1 MALRGRRSKTTESIR
16 IAALIDD
23 PGAQKSNMFQI
34 DHGYPIVEGDAVI
47 DKEIGLT
54 VLVSERIKTL
64 LGDPKISPTS
74 PAFSRPWLSADTPE
88 KVITQLRQESH
99 INKRIIE
106 TLEHHLAM
114 HVIAQGS
121 IDRQMAEAR
130 EELYGDMAPVP
141 KSLQTFARMQ
151 HLAGLKAASVNGLS
165 IGDHQALAHLLNNR
179 GALDPS
185 VMPIEIASMV
195 RPSNRATPEQIEEA
209 NASSARITEEGAIAR
224 GQRDEGELP
233 PREPE
238 LAMYGQSWNDPVAEV
253 PEDFWCSNL
262 EFDMPYRWEFRTA
275 EGAEVQEVMG
285 MPLPPHDSWEKMV
298 QRDAEFRPA
307 FKVEITDLVG
317 DADLL
322 RSYLGHI
329 YDKDAEKLPENWVK
343 AWLYLLWARTQPENV
358 KALMGDDHRSYFAGT
373 MIPVKT
379 MGGSSLRYLVPIP
392 YDEAV

>member
-1 MALRGRRSKTTESIR
+1 MARRGRRSKAEEAIR
-16 IAALIDD
+16 VKALMND
-23 PGAQKSNMFQI
+23 PGAQKSNMFQV
-34 DHGYPIVEGDAVI
+34 DRGYPVVEGDAVI

-64 LGDPKISPTS
+64 LGDPKISLTS

-88 KVITQLRQESH
+88 KVITQLKQESH

-151 HLAGLKAASVNGLS
+151 HLAGLKATSVSGMS
-165 IGDHQALAHLLNNR
+165 MPDHQALAHLLNNR
-179 GALDPS
+179 GALEPS
-185 VMPIEIASMV
+185 EMPIEIASMA

-224 GQRDEGELP
+224 GQRDEGVLP
-233 PREPE
+233 PREPV
-238 LAMYGQSWNDPVAEV
+238 LTVYGQSWNDPVAEV
-253 PEDFWCSNL
+253 PEEFWCSNL
-262 EFDMPYRWEFRTA
+262 DFDMPYRWEFRTA

-298 QRDAEFRPA
+298 KREAEFRQG
-307 FKVEITDLVG
+307 FKGEITDFAET
-317 DADLL
+317 ADLL
-322 RSYLGHI
+322 PGYLGNI
-329 YDKDAEKLPENWVK
+329 CGKDWKQVPENWVK
-343 AWLYLLWARTQPENV
+343 AWLYLLWARTRPENV
-358 KALMGDDHRSYFAGT
+358 KALMGDKHRTYFAGT
-373 MIPVKT
+373 MIPVRT
-379 MGGSSLRYLVPIP
+379 TGPSTLRFLVPIADP
-392 YDEAV
+392 GAA